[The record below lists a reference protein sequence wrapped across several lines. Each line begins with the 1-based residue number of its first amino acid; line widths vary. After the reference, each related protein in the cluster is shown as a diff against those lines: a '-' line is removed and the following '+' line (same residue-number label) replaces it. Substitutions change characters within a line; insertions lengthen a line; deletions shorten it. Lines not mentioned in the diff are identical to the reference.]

1 MAVGFAPEI
10 DIWEVELRGMPIARF
25 VDEESADE
33 YIRQVKKEAET
44 NHWIKPDADTLR
56 KYPTSVVRFVGI
68 S

>member
-1 MAVGFAPEI
+1 MAIGFVPEI
-10 DIWEVELRGMPIARF
+10 DIWEVDLRGMPIARF

-33 YIRQVKKEAET
+33 YIRQVKEALKG
-44 NHWIKPDADTLR
+44 NPFFASDVKALR